1 MTATIKNFSG
11 EYEKATVIFSNTS
24 TGVLN
29 SVDFKEIDMPAIG
42 EDATVSAETL
52 TQNPG
57 TATEIML
64 WDSMTSCKPLCS
76 SVGKKFAQEVTP
88 EEGTEEITQ

>member
-1 MTATIKNFSG
+1 MKKQQLSFQTPQQ
-11 EYEKATVIFSNTS
+11 
-24 TGVLN
+24 
-29 SVDFKEIDMPAIG
+29 DFKEIDMPAIG

-88 EEGTEEITQ
+88 EEVTE